1 MEAITALRRRAFL
14 ASPWPWR
21 SLAYLV
27 TSSVPGALVLTV
39 VVAALLVGGTLA
51 SIAVGLP
58 MLAALAFAGVPVAAF
73 ERWRLRLVDA
83 APIADP
89 HRPPDR
95 PGVGGWLATRVRE
108 AATWREL
115 AFAALLA
122 TVLWPLDLAVAAVGA
137 ALPAALLTAWMP
149 VLSGGR
155 RGLWQGV
162 AIHTPVQ
169 AVAALPAGVV
179 LLAAGAYLVTV
190 AAAAR
195 AALTR
200 RLLAPRPDEAAR
212 LLAEVAGSRARLVNA
227 FEAERRRIERDLHDG
242 AQQRLVAV
250 ATSLG
255 LALLDMPPGPAADHV
270 AHAHGQAR
278 LALTE
283 LRELIHGIHPQV
295 LTQHGLAAAIQDA
308 ADRSPV
314 PVDLTLDLAGRLP
327 APVEATGYF
336 VVCEA
341 LANIVRHSGAGRA
354 WITAARRG
362 GTLLLEIGDDGAGG
376 ADPAAGSGLTGLSDR
391 LAVVGGTLALS
402 SPPGGPTLLTV
413 ELPCPETAPS
423 ASSSPRTAP

>member
-1 MEAITALRRRAFL
+1 MEAITALRRRGLL
-14 ASPWPWR
+14 ASARPWR

-39 VVAALLVGGTLA
+39 VVAVLLVGGTLA
-51 SIAVGLP
+51 SVAVGLP

-73 ERWRLRLVDA
+73 ERWRLRLVDSG
-83 APIADP
+83 PIADP

-115 AFAALLA
+115 GFAALLA
-122 TVLWPLDLAVAAVGA
+122 TVLWPLDLAVAAVGV
-137 ALPAALLTAWMP
+137 ALPVALLTAWMP

-155 RGLWQGV
+155 RGLWPGV

-169 AVAALPAGVV
+169 ALAALPAGVV
-179 LLAAGAYLVTV
+179 LLAAGAYLLTG

-200 RLLAPRPDEAAR
+200 RMLAPRPDEAAR

-255 LALLDMPPGPAADHV
+255 LALLDLSPGPAADHV

-295 LTQHGLAAAIQDA
+295 LTQHGLAAAVQDA

-314 PVDLTLDLAGRLP
+314 PVDLDLDLAGRLP

-341 LANIVRHSGAGRA
+341 LANIVRHSEAGRA
-354 WITAARRG
+354 WITGGRRG
-362 GTLLLEIGDDGAGG
+362 DTLLLEIGDDGVGG
-376 ADPAAGSGLTGLSDR
+376 ADPAAGTGLTGLSDR
-391 LAVVGGTLALS
+391 LAVVGGTLTLS

-413 ELPCPETAPS
+413 ELPCCETATS